1 MRCTDPLEKNLD
13 TLFLLYHSIT
23 EDEIEYTY
31 LCILFC
37 FFCLEFLFNNIFY
50 MFNFI
55 NLLSLFYYMNQQ
67 YYINFINP

>member
-31 LCILFC
+31 LYIL

-55 NLLSLFYYMNQQ
+55 TLLSLFYYMNQQ
-67 YYINFINP
+67 YINFINP

>member
-31 LCILFC
+31 LCILF
-37 FFCLEFLFNNIFY
+37 FCLEFLFNNIFY

-55 NLLSLFYYMNQQ
+55 TLLSLFYCMNQQ

>member
-31 LCILFC
+31 LCILFFVLN
-37 FFCLEFLFNNIFY
+37 FFLTIYFTCSISLLY
-50 MFNFI
+50 YLYFI
-55 NLLSLFYYMNQQ
+55 
-67 YYINFINP
+67 I

>member
-37 FFCLEFLFNNIFY
+37 LFCLEFLFNNIFY